1 MPLTPQEMRAL
12 YPIARRYAY
21 LDHAAI
27 APLATPVRSTIEVF
41 LGRLTEEPFDL
52 AHWERFRSQVR
63 GRIAELLAVGP
74 ESIAFIKN
82 TTSGL
87 GLVAVGLDWEAGDNI
102 VGVDREF
109 PANIYPWM
117 GLKRKGVELRLYRA
131 QQGRIDVKALVRLC
145 DQRTRVLAISAV
157 QFWSGFR
164 TDLAALSTVLK
175 GRDIL
180 LVVDAIQ
187 AAGALRLDLRAT
199 PVDFLCAGA
208 QKWLLGPI
216 GVGFAY
222 VGPRMLERLTPVTIG
237 TDSVV
242 RDEEYFEYDLT
253 LKPDARRF
261 SARLAPLLQQRR
273 GSRSPARGA
282 AAVTFWQ
289 KIKRELGRETQP
301 VDTVVRLIILERAIR
316 GSLVFILGIALL
328 TRSRSVVTLVRQW
341 VAELDVNPERRLIPR
356 ILITVLRPIGE
367 FSTRTVLLIGIG
379 ALLFGLLELTEAV
392 GLARRRRWAEYLT
405 VIAGCIG
412 IPLEVSEVLNRQTPV
427 RIIILVINVAIVIYL
442 AWQKHL
448 FGLRGGVATE
458 TERS

>member
-41 LGRLTEEPFDL
+41 LGRSTDEPFDL

-63 GRIAELLAVGP
+63 ARVAELLSVGP
-74 ESIAFIKN
+74 ESIAFTKN

-87 GLVAVGLDWEAGDNI
+87 GLVAAGLDWEAGDNI

-131 QQGRIDVKALVRLC
+131 ELGRIDVKALVRLC

-164 TDLAALSTVLK
+164 TDLAALSTALK
-175 GRDIL
+175 GRDVL

-187 AAGALRLDLRAT
+187 AAGAMRLDLRAT

-222 VGPRMLERLTPVTIG
+222 VGPRMLERLTLVTIG

-261 SARLAPLLQQRR
+261 EEAAPNYPGILGMGAAINLLLRAGPPAVEEAVLRLADRLRDELPSR
-273 GSRSPARGA
+273 GYELVLKPTLPSERS
-282 AAVTFWQ
+282 
-289 KIKRELGRETQP
+289 
-301 VDTVVRLIILERAIR
+301 
-316 GSLVFILGIALL
+316 GIVSF
-328 TRSRSVVTLVRQW
+328 RHPRMVP
-341 VAELDVNPERRLIPR
+341 AELHTRLREAGVI
-356 ILITVLRPIGE
+356 ISLRGDFLRASPHYYNSNE
-367 FSTRTVLLIGIG
+367 DLDR
-379 ALLFGLLELTEAV
+379 LLEAL
-392 GLARRRRWAEYLT
+392 
-405 VIAGCIG
+405 
-412 IPLEVSEVLNRQTPV
+412 PQ
-427 RIIILVINVAIVIYL
+427 
-442 AWQKHL
+442 
-448 FGLRGGVATE
+448 
-458 TERS
+458 

>member
-41 LGRLTEEPFDL
+41 LGRLTEEPFEL

-74 ESIAFIKN
+74 ESIAFTKN

-87 GLVAVGLDWEAGDNI
+87 GLVAAGLDWKAGDNI

-109 PANIYPWM
+109 PANVYPWM
-117 GLKRKGVELRLYRA
+117 GLKRKGVDLRLCRPE
-131 QQGRIDVKALVRLC
+131 QGRIAVKALLELC

-164 TDLAALSTVLK
+164 TDLAALSTALK
-175 GRDIL
+175 GRDVL

-187 AAGALRLDLRAT
+187 SVGAIGLDLSHIA
-199 PVDFLCAGA
+199 VDFLCAGA

-222 VGPRMLERLTPVTIG
+222 VGPRMMERMMPVTIG

-242 RDEEYFEYDLT
+242 RDQEYFDYDLT

-261 SARLAPLLQQRR
+261 EEAAPNYPGILGMGAAINLLLRAGLPAVEDAVLRLADRLRDELPRR
-273 GSRSPARGA
+273 GY
-282 AAVTFWQ
+282 
-289 KIKRELGRETQP
+289 E
-301 VDTVVRLIILERAIR
+301 
-316 GSLVFILGIALL
+316 LVFKPTRPSERSGIVSFRHPRMVPAEVQ
-328 TRSRSVVTLVRQW
+328 TRLREAGVIVSLRSDFLR
-341 VAELDVNPERRLIPR
+341 ASPHYYNSDEDLDR
-356 ILITVLRPIGE
+356 
-367 FSTRTVLLIGIG
+367 
-379 ALLFGLLELTEAV
+379 LLEAL
-392 GLARRRRWAEYLT
+392 
-405 VIAGCIG
+405 
-412 IPLEVSEVLNRQTPV
+412 PQ
-427 RIIILVINVAIVIYL
+427 
-442 AWQKHL
+442 
-448 FGLRGGVATE
+448 
-458 TERS
+458 